1 MQYFEF
7 SSKLSMFSGIVEAA
21 AHDVIFFL
29 IMFIVIM
36 IAYSIGA
43 RLVFKVANE
52 DFNDFQSAILTN
64 FLIII
69 GSYKIDD
76 IRSINT
82 LVLAFYAISL
92 LLVNLVLLNMF
103 VAIIGSHYFEYYT
116 NNAGTENLGVAG
128 LLVRIVCVR
137 EIELIE
143 QNKAREDV
151 EQTKNCCKK
160 TIKMIKY
167 WLLTTIFKNMVFAK
181 EGNIFIIIFYS
192 RRR

>member
-7 SSKLSMFSGIVEAA
+7 SSKLSMFSEIVEAA
-21 AHDVIFFL
+21 AFDVLFFL
-29 IMFIVIM
+29 LMFIVIM

-43 RLVFKVANE
+43 RSVFGVANE
-52 DFNDFQSAILTN
+52 DFNNIGSAILTN

-82 LVLAFYAISL
+82 LVLALYAISL

-128 LLVRIVCVR
+128 LFVRI
-137 EIELIE
+137 I
-143 QNKAREDV
+143 
-151 EQTKNCCKK
+151 
-160 TIKMIKY
+160 
-167 WLLTTIFKNMVFAK
+167 
-181 EGNIFIIIFYS
+181 
-192 RRR
+192 